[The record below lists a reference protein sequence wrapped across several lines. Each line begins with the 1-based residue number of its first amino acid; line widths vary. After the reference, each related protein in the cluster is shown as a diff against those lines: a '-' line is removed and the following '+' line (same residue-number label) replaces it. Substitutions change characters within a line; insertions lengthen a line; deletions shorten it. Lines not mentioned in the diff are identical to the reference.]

1 MFLLVLSAQL
11 IVVTPVAG
19 GAAGRANAGL
29 AACITARVE
38 TQHHSPE
45 HGKSPPP
52 TVLRSR
58 LGARRQIALSR
69 PRLTSAAADQQPE
82 TAANINFGAAA
93 ARSMTS
99 SASARNRVVRVNMA
113 AVVCCTARRVLE

>member
-29 AACITARVE
+29 AACIRARVE

-52 TVLRSR
+52 PQCCAVASAPADKSLCRDRASPPQLLTNNRKPQRISIL
-58 LGARRQIALSR
+58 ARRR
-69 PRLTSAAADQQPE
+69 RDQ
-82 TAANINFGAAA
+82 
-93 ARSMTS
+93 
-99 SASARNRVVRVNMA
+99 
-113 AVVCCTARRVLE
+113 

>member
-52 TVLRSR
+52 QCCAVASAPADKSLCRDRASPPQLLTNNRKPQRISIL
-58 LGARRQIALSR
+58 ARRR
-69 PRLTSAAADQQPE
+69 RDQ
-82 TAANINFGAAA
+82 
-93 ARSMTS
+93 
-99 SASARNRVVRVNMA
+99 
-113 AVVCCTARRVLE
+113 